1 MSIGRRFIDWLGPL
15 LGKLYLFLILKT
27 TRIDYIGYEHIARY
41 WDRGEPVI
49 LAFWHSRLAL
59 LAVLGREFP
68 IYVMISRHRDGEL
81 IARVAEAFNKHPI
94 RGSSSRGGGRAL
106 QRMIELLRQGNN
118 AAITPDGPRG
128 PRQKCQK
135 GVIALAK
142 ETQRPIIPVT
152 YGAKRKKIANS
163 WDRFLLIFPF
173 NHATVVL
180 GEPIDVPAEADE
192 ETLEQKR
199 LQLESS
205 MNSITEQADLIY
217 S

>member
-1 MSIGRRFIDWLGPL
+1 MS
-15 LGKLYLFLILKT
+15 
-27 TRIDYIGYEHIARY
+27 
-41 WDRGEPVI
+41 
-49 LAFWHSRLAL
+49 
-59 LAVLGREFP
+59 
-68 IYVMISRHRDGEL
+68 
-81 IARVAEAFNKHPI
+81 
-94 RGSSSRGGGRAL
+94 
-106 QRMIELLRQGNN
+106 ELLRQGNN

-142 ETQRPIIPVT
+142 ETQRPIVPVT
-152 YGAKRKKIANS
+152 YSAKRKKIANS

-192 ETLEQKR
+192 KILEQKR